1 MSFNSNFI
9 ESPQSK
15 ADQQRLY
22 REKEGEG
29 FADLQL
35 AIREVTAG
43 RVDPAKRHETLKAGM
58 SIHSKIREL
67 SRQNEELRRQLNGV
81 PHSSWGA
88 QGALPGYWTH
98 SDAKQHTGG
107 QTHGAW
113 SGGTT
118 AIPYVPESS
127 FGAPG
132 NNFSSAQYP
141 DQYYSGNA
149 ALPDTNYLRGYPG
162 QGRGI

>member
-1 MSFNSNFI
+1 MSFNSNFT

-15 ADQQRLY
+15 AEQQRLY

-29 FADLQL
+29 FADLQQ

-43 RVDPAKRHETLKAGM
+43 M
-58 SIHSKIREL
+58 KIREL
-67 SRQNEELRRQLNGV
+67 YSQNEELRRQLNGV

-107 QTHGAW
+107 QIHGAW
-113 SGGTT
+113 PGGTT

-149 ALPDTNYLRGYPG
+149 ALPDMNYLRGYPWTR
-162 QGRGI
+162 QGTFK

>member
-1 MSFNSNFI
+1 MSFNSNFT

-15 ADQQRLY
+15 AEQQRLY

-29 FADLQL
+29 FADLQQ

-43 RVDPAKRHETLKAGM
+43 MVDPAKRHETLTAGIKSES
-58 SIHSKIREL
+58 SIVRMKSYADNSTESLIRRGE
-67 SRQNEELRRQLNGV
+67 R
-81 PHSSWGA
+81 
-88 QGALPGYWTH
+88 
-98 SDAKQHTGG
+98 KHTGG

-113 SGGTT
+113 PGGTT

-132 NNFSSAQYP
+132 NNFSSPQYP
-141 DQYYSGNA
+141 DQYYPGNA
-149 ALPDTNYLRGYPG
+149 ALPDMNYLRGYPG